1 MLIQDEHGWLAFCP
15 LLRIGKGRE
24 MGGSFRATARF
35 IGNLMMSSTSSVL
48 DLIQTRIRTSR
59 RDHEPTA
66 ADCTDY
72 HPFLPAVLD
81 DPYPFY
87 RRLLAGGPV
96 HYNQRYNI
104 WIISRYEDVRAA
116 LRADDVLSSTNGVVR
131 FRVKL
136 PIISSADRPEHTR
149 LRRLVAEDFSRS
161 VLDRWEPAV
170 NALCDELVGGLV
182 SRGSVDGVAE
192 LAVPMPVQVIAGILG
207 IPLADHTR
215 FQRWSNW
222 VVRGSQLQ
230 LQARSLVPF
239 AGAFVAS
246 VQLRRY
252 FGTQL
257 VLRSDKPG
265 SDLLSKLATSA
276 GRDGYSDDDVFWA
289 AFLLLSA
296 GPVATTSLL
305 AGLLL
310 TFVQHPDQYELLRMR
325 PELIP
330 AAVEEQLRFVSP
342 TQGLYRTAL
351 GSYDVD
357 GHTIPAGGRVL
368 LLYAAANRDPRHYP
382 DPDTFRIDRKPTDH
396 LAFGSGI
403 HYCLGAYLSKLQA
416 RGVLNQLVRRV
427 RRIELDGPYAWARN
441 PYIRSLTRLPVRLIP
456 G

>member
-1 MLIQDEHGWLAFCP
+1 
-15 LLRIGKGRE
+15 
-24 MGGSFRATARF
+24 MGGSVRATTWF
-35 IGNLMMSSTSSVL
+35 IGNLMMSFTSSVL
-48 DLIQTRIRTSR
+48 DLIQTRVRGSR
-59 RDHEPTA
+59 RNPEPTTV
-66 ADCTDY
+66 DHTDY
-72 HPFLPAVLD
+72 HPFLPAALD

-87 RRLLAGGPV
+87 RRLLTGGPV

-136 PIISSADRPEHTR
+136 PLITSADRPEHTR

-161 VLDRWEPAV
+161 MLDPWEPAID
-170 NALCDELVGGLV
+170 AMCDELVSALA
-182 SRGSVDGVAE
+182 SRGSVEMVAE
-192 LAVPMPVQVIAGILG
+192 LAMPMPVRVIAHILG
-207 IPLADHTR
+207 IPMADHTR
-215 FQRWSNW
+215 FQRWADW
-222 VVRGSQLQ
+222 VIRGTQLQ

-239 AGAFVAS
+239 VGALVAS

-252 FGTQL
+252 FGAQL
-257 VLRSDKPG
+257 ALRRDQPG
-265 SDLLSKLATSA
+265 NDLLSKLATSA
-276 GRDGYSDDDVFWA
+276 GPERLSEDELFWNT
-289 AFLLLSA
+289 FLLLIA
-296 GPVATTSLL
+296 GHVTTTSLL

-310 TFVQHPDQYELLRMR
+310 TFAQHPDQYEILRRR
-325 PELIP
+325 PGLIP
-330 AAVEEQLRFVSP
+330 AAVEEQLRFLSP

-357 GHTIPAGGRVL
+357 GHTIPAGARLL

-403 HYCLGAYLSKLQA
+403 HYCLGAYLAKVQA
-416 RGVLNQLVRRV
+416 RGVLNQLVPRV